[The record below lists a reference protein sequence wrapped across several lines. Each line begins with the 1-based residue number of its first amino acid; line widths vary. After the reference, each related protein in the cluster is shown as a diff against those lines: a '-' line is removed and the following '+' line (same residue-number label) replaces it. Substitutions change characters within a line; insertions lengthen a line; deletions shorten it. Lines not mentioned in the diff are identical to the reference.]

1 MAGKICRWRKFKVAV
16 VVDRQFLEGL
26 LVTGSSTERGTSCV

>member
-1 MAGKICRWRKFKVAV
+1 MAGKICRGRKFKVA

-26 LVTGSSTERGTSCV
+26 LVTGGH